1 MTAPQ
6 GQKFS
11 ERWRE
16 EGEMSPPA
24 FGPLPGQFIIK
35 TYLKGNLI
43 TARDGGGHN
52 RDALLTFATT
62 VGPNE
67 KLQLGTLQPDFTT
80 FTTFGGD
87 LVTAVDG
94 GGATAAA
101 AAFDTTGRNL
111 TDFGLF
117 RIDGPSGDGVYT
129 ISTWNGNFVTA
140 LGGGGKSTEAFH
152 TDARQASTW
161 EYFYVLKSGDLGDG
175 YNYAIRPAG
184 TGFVPGQGDNP
195 RFISATGGGGR
206 IKDAMTSST
215 SVGRDEIFSVEKQP
229 NGTYALRTATRNLVT
244 AVGDGG
250 MAHPTSTSDTLH
262 TDATQIQAWE
272 RFNIVERSPGL
283 YGIQTGSGFWIGM
296 DPQFKTFSTRIDPPE
311 AAGSI
316 GYTALFEFMMI
327 AP

>member
-1 MTAPQ
+1 MATVVTPT
-6 GQKFS
+6 KL
-11 ERWRE
+11 EKHKK
-16 EGEMSPPA
+16 GEMSHPA
-24 FGPLPGQFIIK
+24 FGLLPGQFTIK
-35 TYLKGNLI
+35 TYLRGNLI

-52 RDALLTFATT
+52 RDALITSATT

-67 KLQLGTLQPDFTT
+67 KFQLTTFQPAFTSFTT
-80 FTTFGGD
+80 SDGD
-87 LVTAVDG
+87 FVTAVDG

-101 AAFDTTGRNL
+101 AAFDTTGANF
-111 TDFGLF
+111 TDLVLF
-117 RIDGPSGDGVYT
+117 RVDGPRGDGVYT
-129 ISTWNGNFVTA
+129 IGTVNLNFVTA

-152 TDARQASTW
+152 TDARQANTW

-206 IKDAMTSST
+206 TKDAMTTST
-215 SVGRDEIFSVEKQP
+215 SRSANEIFTVEKQP
-229 NGTYALRTATRNLVT
+229 NGSYALRTASGKLVT
-244 AVGDGG
+244 AVGNGG
-250 MAHPTSTSDTLH
+250 LAHPTSSSDTLH

-272 RFNIVERSPGL
+272 RFNIEERSPGL

-311 AAGSI
+311 NAGSI

-327 AP
+327 IP